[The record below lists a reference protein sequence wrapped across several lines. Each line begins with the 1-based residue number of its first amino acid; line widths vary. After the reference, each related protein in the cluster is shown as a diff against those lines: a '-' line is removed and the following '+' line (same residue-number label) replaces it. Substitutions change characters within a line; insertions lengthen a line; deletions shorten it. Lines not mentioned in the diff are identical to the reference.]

1 MGLLSHLNLK
11 EGMRVVQFGFDGSDV
26 PLRVLSSIRGN
37 GRLLILL
44 NSERKVYEA
53 RRALTGWENVEV
65 VYSPVI
71 EHNPSLAPSTFDAAL
86 VLNVLSEVLGKR
98 ELLNEV
104 YRLLRPG
111 GRCVVYQKM
120 GPLSTGL
127 RRRFRRVLTERMPFR
142 VLELRI
148 GLLEVFASLEKA

>member
-1 MGLLSHLNLK
+1 
-11 EGMRVVQFGFDGSDV
+11 V
-26 PLRVLSSIRGN
+26 PFKVLSSIGGN

-44 NSERKVYEA
+44 NSERKADEA

-86 VLNVLSEVLGKR
+86 VLNALGEVLGKR

-127 RRRFRRVLTERMPFR
+127 RRRLRKVLTERMPFK

>member
-1 MGLLSHLNLK
+1 MDLLSHLNLK
-11 EGMRVVQFGFDGSDV
+11 EGIRVVQFGFDGSDV

-44 NSERKVYEA
+44 NSERKADEA
-53 RRALTGWENVEV
+53 RRALTGWENVNV

-71 EHNPSLAPSTFDAAL
+71 EPSSFDAAL
-86 VLNVLSEVLGKR
+86 VLNALGEVLGKR

-111 GRCVVYQKM
+111 GRCVVYQK
-120 GPLSTGL
+120 LSPFAIGF
-127 RRRFRRVLTERMPFR
+127 RRRIRRALTERMPFR

>member
-1 MGLLSHLNLK
+1 MDLLYHLNLK

-44 NSERKVYEA
+44 NSERKADEA
-53 RRALTGWENVEV
+53 RRALTGWENVNV
-65 VYSPVI
+65 VYSLVI

-86 VLNVLSEVLGKR
+86 VLNALGEVLGKR

-127 RRRFRRVLTERMPFR
+127 RRRLRRVLTERMPFR

>member
-1 MGLLSHLNLK
+1 MDLLSHLNLK
-11 EGMRVVQFGFDGSDV
+11 EGMRVVQFGFDGPDV
-26 PLRVLSSIRGN
+26 PLRVLSTIRRG

-44 NSERKVYEA
+44 NSERKADEA
-53 RRALTGWENVEV
+53 QRALASWENVDV

-86 VLNVLSEVLGKR
+86 VLNALGEVLVKR
-98 ELLNEV
+98 ELLNEA

-111 GRCVVYQKM
+111 GRCVVYQKLS
-120 GPLSTGL
+120 PLSTGL
-127 RRRFRRVLTERMPFR
+127 RRRLRKVLTERMPFR
-142 VLELRI
+142 VLDLRI

>member
-1 MGLLSHLNLK
+1 
-11 EGMRVVQFGFDGSDV
+11 MRVVQFGFDGSDV
-26 PLRVLSSIRGN
+26 PFKVLSSIGGD

-44 NSERKVYEA
+44 NSERKADEA
-53 RRALTGWENVEV
+53 RRALTCWENVEV

-71 EHNPSLAPSTFDAAL
+71 EHNPSLVPSTFDAAL
-86 VLNVLSEVLGKR
+86 VLNALGEVLGKR
-98 ELLNEV
+98 ELLNEA

-111 GRCVVYQKM
+111 GRCVVYQK
-120 GPLSTGL
+120 LSPFAIGL
-127 RRRFRRVLTERMPFR
+127 RRRLRRVLTERMPFR

>member
-1 MGLLSHLNLK
+1 MDLLSHLNLK
-11 EGMRVVQFGFDGSDV
+11 EGMRVVQFGFDGPDV
-26 PLRVLSSIRGN
+26 PLRVLSTIRRG

-44 NSERKVYEA
+44 NSERKADEA
-53 RRALTGWENVEV
+53 QRALASWENVDV

-86 VLNVLSEVLGKR
+86 VLNALGEVLGKR
-98 ELLNEV
+98 ELLNEA

-111 GRCVVYQKM
+111 GRCVVYQKLS
-120 GPLSTGL
+120 PLSTGL
-127 RRRFRRVLTERMPFR
+127 RRRLRKVLTERMPFR

>member
-1 MGLLSHLNLK
+1 MDLLSHLNLK
-11 EGMRVVQFGFDGSDV
+11 EGMRVVQFGFDGPDV
-26 PLRVLSSIRGN
+26 PLRVLSTIRRG

-44 NSERKVYEA
+44 NSERKADEA
-53 RRALTGWENVEV
+53 QRALASWENVDV

-86 VLNVLSEVLGKR
+86 VLNALGEVLGKR
-98 ELLNEV
+98 ELLNEA

-111 GRCVVYQKM
+111 GRCVVYQKLS
-120 GPLSTGL
+120 PLSTGL
-127 RRRFRRVLTERMPFR
+127 RRRLRKVLTERMPFR
-142 VLELRI
+142 VLDLRI

>member
-1 MGLLSHLNLK
+1 
-11 EGMRVVQFGFDGSDV
+11 
-26 PLRVLSSIRGN
+26 
-37 GRLLILL
+37 LLILL
-44 NSERKVYEA
+44 NSERKADEA
-53 RRALTGWENVEV
+53 RRALTGRDNVEV

-86 VLNVLSEVLGKR
+86 VLNALDEVLGKR

-104 YRLLRPG
+104 YRLLRPR
-111 GRCVVYQKM
+111 GRCVVYQKLS
-120 GPLSTGL
+120 PLTIGL
-127 RRRFRRVLTERMPFR
+127 RRRLRRMLTERMPFR

>member
-1 MGLLSHLNLK
+1 VN
-11 EGMRVVQFGFDGSDV
+11 
-26 PLRVLSSIRGN
+26 I
-37 GRLLILL
+37 
-44 NSERKVYEA
+44 
-53 RRALTGWENVEV
+53 

-86 VLNVLSEVLGKR
+86 VLNALCEVLGKR

-111 GRCVVYQKM
+111 GRCVVYQKLS
-120 GPLSTGL
+120 PLSISL
-127 RRRFRRVLTERMPFR
+127 RRRLRRVLTERMPLR

>member
-1 MGLLSHLNLK
+1 MDLLSHLNLK

-44 NSERKVYEA
+44 NSERKADEA
-53 RRALTGWENVEV
+53 RRALAGWENVNI

-86 VLNVLSEVLGKR
+86 VLNALCEVLGKR

-111 GRCVVYQKM
+111 GRCVVYQKLS
-120 GPLSTGL
+120 PLSISL
-127 RRRFRRVLTERMPFR
+127 RRRLKKALTGWMPFR